1 MIPPGLTFEI
11 LIKSNPME
19 TTVPN
24 EVKFYQDASVT
35 VTQSRYITNSKTY
48 AMRNISSVHIFEII
62 KSKKLPVI
70 LIVIGVL
77 MLLADN
83 LRVAGFFVLALGV
96 ALLFL
101 IKNEYA
107 VRISTN
113 SGEANSIV
121 SKDRVYIQMIVDV
134 LNEAIIH
141 RG

>member
-1 MIPPGLTFEI
+1 
-11 LIKSNPME
+11 ME

-48 AMRNISSVHIFEII
+48 AMRNISSVHIFEIV
-62 KSKKLPVI
+62 KSKAAPII
-70 LIVIGVL
+70 LVVVGFL
-77 MLLADN
+77 MLFGESV
-83 LRVAGFFVLALGV
+83 RVAGFCVLGLGI

-121 SKDRVYIQMIVDV
+121 SKDRVYIQQIVDA

>member
-1 MIPPGLTFEI
+1 
-11 LIKSNPME
+11 ME
-19 TTVPN
+19 TPVQN
-24 EVKFYQDASVT
+24 EVTFYQDANVT
-35 VTQSRYITNSKTY
+35 VTQSRYLTNSKTY

-62 KSKKLPVI
+62 KSRKLPI
-70 LIVIGVL
+70 IMIVIGVL

-83 LRVAGFFVLALGV
+83 VRIAGFVVFAIGV

-101 IKNEYA
+101 IKNEFA

-121 SKDRVYIQMIVDV
+121 SKDKIYIQKIVDA